1 MVFYIGGTVTI
12 TFHPIFY
19 LIGVDFIRIKIAMTL
34 MSVIFMFVVGILS
47 NGFYFL
53 PGTDEDV
60 LLELMSFI
68 SFFGSVLFLL
78 EGRKVLPGWYLAIP
92 FCISLFLLV
101 IISFWKVSGEEFL
114 NGYRYLVTPVV
125 ITLLALLSPFSLLV
139 FLSLHGH
146 PYSMKAYLAVSSI
159 ASIISIFSLF
169 FAIWELSSRSPHEA
183 SFSNGLIAIYFLYW
197 FAVMPIVGLSFLLR
211 ATK

>member
-1 MVFYIGGTVTI
+1 M
-12 TFHPIFY
+12 
-19 LIGVDFIRIKIAMTL
+19 IRIKIAMAL
-34 MSVIFMFVVGILS
+34 MSFIFMFAIGILS
-47 NGFYFL
+47 NGFYLL

-78 EGRKVLPGWYLAIP
+78 EGRKVLPRWYLAIP

-114 NGYRYLVTPVV
+114 SDYGYLVTPLV

-146 PYSMKAYLAVSSI
+146 PYSMNAYLVVSTI

-169 FAIWELSSRSPHEA
+169 FAIWELLLRNPHEA
-183 SFSNGLIAIYFLYW
+183 SFSDGLIAIYFLYW
-197 FAVMPIVGLSFLLR
+197 LFLMPVMGLSFLVH
-211 ATK
+211 AMK

>member
-1 MVFYIGGTVTI
+1 
-12 TFHPIFY
+12 
-19 LIGVDFIRIKIAMTL
+19 
-34 MSVIFMFVVGILS
+34 MFVVGILS
-47 NGFYFL
+47 NGFYLL

-139 FLSLHGH
+139 FLSLHRH
-146 PYSMKAYLAVSSI
+146 PYSMKAYLAVASI

-169 FAIWELSSRSPHEA
+169 FSFWELSSMHLHEA
-183 SFSNGLIAIYFLYW
+183 SFSDSFMAIHFLYW
-197 FAVMPIVGLSFLLR
+197 LIVMLALGFLFYAVQ
-211 ATK
+211 